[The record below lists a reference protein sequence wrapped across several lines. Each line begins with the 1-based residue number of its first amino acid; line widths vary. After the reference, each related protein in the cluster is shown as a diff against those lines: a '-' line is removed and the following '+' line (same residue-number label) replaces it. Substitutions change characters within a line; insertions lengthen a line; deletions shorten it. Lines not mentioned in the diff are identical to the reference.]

1 MRMRRFVS
9 ISALCWL
16 PACAST
22 SHNGPSTAPY
32 PIYQMGEPQAGPTA
46 PAPMTA
52 RAFAPIHPRVHPAAP
67 HGAQWLPQGGRISP
81 RWTTI
86 VLHHSATAIGGARR
100 FDKFHRES
108 NGWEELGYHFVIG
121 NGTDTPDGLVE
132 IGSRWHKQKHGAHC
146 KTPNNY
152 YNDHG
157 IGICLVGDFTR
168 TSPTPRQI
176 AAARDLVRFLTHA
189 CRIPADRVTTHG
201 AVTRK
206 TECPGRHFPL
216 GGIRSAAL
224 GSANASSG
232 LGR

>member
-1 MRMRRFVS
+1 MQLRRL
-9 ISALCWL
+9 IPMGALCWL

-22 SHNGPSTAPY
+22 SQNAPSTATY
-32 PIYQMGEPQAGPTA
+32 PLYRMNAPD
-46 PAPMTA
+46 PAPPGSWPAPSNAQTPERL
-52 RAFAPIHPRVHPAAP
+52 RAQPPSRHA
-67 HGAQWLPQGGRISP
+67 AQWFPQGGRISP

-86 VLHHSATAIGGARR
+86 VLHHSATGVGGARR

-121 NGTDTPDGLVE
+121 NGTDTPDGFIEV
-132 IGSRWHKQKHGAHC
+132 GSRWHKQKHGAHC

-157 IGICLVGDFTR
+157 IGICLVGDFTKS
-168 TSPTPRQI
+168 SPTSRQI
-176 AAARDLVRFLTHA
+176 AATRDLVRFLSDA
-189 CRIPADRVTTHG
+189 CRIPAAKITTHG
-201 AVTRK
+201 AVTQK
-206 TECPGRHFPL
+206 TECPGRNFPL

-224 GSANASSG
+224 GATSASRG